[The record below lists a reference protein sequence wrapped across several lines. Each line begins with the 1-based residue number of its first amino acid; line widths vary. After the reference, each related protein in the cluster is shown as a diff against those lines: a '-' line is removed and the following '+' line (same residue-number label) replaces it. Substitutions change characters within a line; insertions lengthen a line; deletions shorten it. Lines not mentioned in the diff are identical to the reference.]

1 MKLIVTGATGF
12 VASEVPRLAVKMSE
26 ITSIVAVARRPVK
39 LTGPW
44 ADKVRSV
51 VVEDYGTYSDDVR
64 AEFAG
69 ANACIW

>member
-12 VASEVPRLAVKMSE
+12 VASEVLRLAVKMSE

-39 LTGPW
+39 LTGPG

-51 VVEDYGTYSDDVR
+51 IVEDYGTYSDAVR